1 MSATP
6 TVPASRSNPH
16 WEPGEDSAT
25 HARRRGWD
33 VGTRL
38 IGDEGYGPTIITITA
53 IGRQNVLACPD
64 GRDYENMWTLAA
76 RDWQALPE
84 GGDH

>member
-1 MSATP
+1 MSSTP
-6 TVPASRSNPH
+6 TVPVSRRNPH
-16 WEPGEDSAT
+16 WQHGETSAD

-38 IGDEGYGPTIITITA
+38 IGDEGHGPTIITLTA
-53 IGRQNVLACPD
+53 VGRENVLACAD

-76 RDWQALPE
+76 RDWRELPHK
-84 GGDH
+84 GDL